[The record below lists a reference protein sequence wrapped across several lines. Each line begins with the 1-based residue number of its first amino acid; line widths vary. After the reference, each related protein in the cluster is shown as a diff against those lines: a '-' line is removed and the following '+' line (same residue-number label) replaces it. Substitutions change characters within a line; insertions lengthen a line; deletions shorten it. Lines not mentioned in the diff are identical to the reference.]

1 MEAGRPSKG
10 RWREAAGV
18 RPLAGRL
25 ALVTGASRGIGA
37 AVAEGLL
44 AAGARVV
51 RVARSLA
58 PAPEYLDIP
67 ADLTDPAEVEALA
80 ARLVRDAG
88 VPDIVVSNAGGFLL
102 RPLADTS
109 LADFDAQV
117 AINLRAPFALAR
129 ALLPRLM
136 AAGRGCYITI
146 GSVADHVG
154 LPENSAYASSK
165 FGLRGLHETLV
176 AECRGSGVRLTLVS
190 PGATDTGLWDP
201 FDPDRREG
209 FPARAQMLR
218 PADVAESVVFVAT
231 RPPHVLIDW
240 LRLGPA

>member
-1 MEAGRPSKG
+1 
-10 RWREAAGV
+10 V
-18 RPLAGRL
+18 RPLAGRV

-37 AVAEGLL
+37 ATAEALL

-51 RVARSLA
+51 RVARSLR
-58 PAPEYLDIP
+58 PTDGCLDFP
-67 ADLTDPAEVEALA
+67 TDLTDATQVEALA
-80 ARLVRDAG
+80 ERVRREVG
-88 VPDIVVSNAGGFLL
+88 PPDVVVSNAGGFLL

-109 LADFDAQV
+109 VADFDAQI

-129 ALLPRLM
+129 ALLPMLK
-136 AAGRGCYITI
+136 AAGRGCFISV

-154 LPENSAYASSK
+154 LPENAAYAASK
-165 FGLRGLHETLV
+165 YGLRGLHETLV
-176 AECRGSGVRLTLVS
+176 AEYRGSGVRLTLVS
-190 PGATDTGLWDP
+190 PGPTDTAVWEP

-209 FPARAQMLR
+209 FPRRADMLR
-218 PADVAESVVFVAT
+218 PADVADAVLFVAT